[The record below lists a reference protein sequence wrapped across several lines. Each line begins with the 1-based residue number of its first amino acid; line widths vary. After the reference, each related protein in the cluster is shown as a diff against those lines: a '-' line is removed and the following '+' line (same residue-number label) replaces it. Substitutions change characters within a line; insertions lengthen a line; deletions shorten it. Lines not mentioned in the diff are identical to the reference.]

1 MFQSTRPRGARRF
14 RSADQYRHC
23 LFQST
28 RPYGAR
34 RNDANGNIAPDK
46 FQSTRPRG
54 ARRDL
59 LDDCKMADQFQSTR
73 PRGARPRMSGCR
85 YRTTGFNPRA
95 RVGRD
100 SMCLTL
106 SPPEF
111 KFQSTRPRGARPPME
126 RMMPWESEF
135 QSTRP
140 RGARHAGADA
150 RAGGGRV
157 SIHAPAW
164 GATQSSTG
172 LRCSVEFQSTRP
184 RGARRAGFMRM
195 VADAQ
200 FQSTRPRGARLLA
213 VAALVRLYLV
223 SIHAPAWGATPAP
236 CITRSGI
243 VFQSTRPRG
252 ARQYSKDRRDF
263 NISFQST
270 RPRGARL
277 VPVMVPRSLML
288 FQSTRPRGARLSP
301 NWTNT
306 NYSTKQSY
314 IQAATKLTKITRP
327 AVPQFCCQGTRANIV
342 INQHHLPFARHR
354 ARRLAKPQ
362 GHKVSSHQNAPPF
375 FANSSRGYIHAGYLL
390 THQ

>member
-73 PRGARPRMSGCR
+73 PRGARPG
-85 YRTTGFNPRA
+85 Y
-95 RVGRD
+95 
-100 SMCLTL
+100 
-106 SPPEF
+106 
-111 KFQSTRPRGARPPME
+111 
-126 RMMPWESEF
+126 
-135 QSTRP
+135 
-140 RGARHAGADA
+140 
-150 RAGGGRV
+150 GG
-157 SIHAPAW
+157 
-164 GATQSSTG
+164 
-172 LRCSVEFQSTRP
+172 LLN
-184 RGARRAGFMRM
+184 RRLG
-195 VADAQ
+195 
-200 FQSTRPRGARLLA
+200 
-213 VAALVRLYLV
+213 
-223 SIHAPAWGATPAP
+223 
-236 CITRSGI
+236 
-243 VFQSTRPRG
+243 
-252 ARQYSKDRRDF
+252 
-263 NISFQST
+263 
-270 RPRGARL
+270 
-277 VPVMVPRSLML
+277 

>member
-1 MFQSTRPRGARRF
+1 
-14 RSADQYRHC
+14 
-23 LFQST
+23 
-28 RPYGAR
+28 
-34 RNDANGNIAPDK
+34 
-46 FQSTRPRG
+46 
-54 ARRDL
+54 
-59 LDDCKMADQFQSTR
+59 
-73 PRGARPRMSGCR
+73 
-85 YRTTGFNPRA
+85 
-95 RVGRD
+95 
-100 SMCLTL
+100 
-106 SPPEF
+106 
-111 KFQSTRPRGARPPME
+111 
-126 RMMPWESEF
+126 MPWESEF

-164 GATQSSTG
+164 GATGGHADT
-172 LRCSVEFQSTRP
+172 LRQ
-184 RGARRAGFMRM
+184 G
-195 VADAQ
+195 Q
-200 FQSTRPRGARLLA
+200 
-213 VAALVRLYLV
+213 V
-223 SIHAPAWGATPAP
+223 SIHAPAWGATLAT
-236 CITRSGI
+236 IQFFQAN

-252 ARQYSKDRRDF
+252 ARPSDRGQM
-263 NISFQST
+263 SQL
-270 RPRGARL
+270 GQ
-277 VPVMVPRSLML
+277 

>member
-1 MFQSTRPRGARRF
+1 MSPPANPRARVGHDFGGRFATSGLEISIRAPAWGATSEAQRRALPERVSIRAPAWGATCIVWMASTML
-14 RSADQYRHC
+14 S
-23 LFQST
+23 
-28 RPYGAR
+28 
-34 RNDANGNIAPDK
+34 
-46 FQSTRPRG
+46 
-54 ARRDL
+54 
-59 LDDCKMADQFQSTR
+59 FQSTR

-100 SMCLTL
+100 TL
-106 SPPEF
+106 EL
-111 KFQSTRPRGARPPME
+111 M
-126 RMMPWESEF
+126 
-135 QSTRP
+135 
-140 RGARHAGADA
+140 HAQVEA
-150 RAGGGRV
+150 
-157 SIHAPAW
+157 
-164 GATQSSTG
+164 
-172 LRCSVEFQSTRP
+172 EFQSTRP
-184 RGARRAGFMRM
+184 RGARRWLLSSSSKPMCFN
-195 VADAQ
+195 
-200 FQSTRPRGARLLA
+200 PRARVGRDLLIEA
-213 VAALVRLYLV
+213 RCL
-223 SIHAPAWGATPAP
+223 S
-236 CITRSGI
+236 SDS
-243 VFQSTRPRG
+243 FNPR
-252 ARQYSKDRRDF
+252 ARVGRDF
-263 NISFQST
+263 IFKGILCGFD
-270 RPRGARL
+270 P
-277 VPVMVPRSLML
+277 